1 MLVCIAIIL
10 FGTAIIYLS
19 LTGSDCSTC
28 WHRDWKKVRT
38 ARVGVAIVIVGCLL
52 VCYQFAYWG

>member
-1 MLVCIAIIL
+1 MLICIAIIL
-10 FGTAIIYLS
+10 FGTAMIYTS
-19 LTGSDCSTC
+19 LASYDCGKC
-28 WHRDWKKVRT
+28 WHRDLEKLRT

>member
-19 LTGSDCSTC
+19 LTSSDCSTC
-28 WHRDWKKVRT
+28 WQRDWKKVRT

>member
-1 MLVCIAIIL
+1 MLICIVVIL

-19 LTGSDCSTC
+19 LASNDCSRC
-28 WHRDWKKVRT
+28 WYHDLEKIRA
-38 ARVGVAIVIVGCLL
+38 ARAGVAIVIVGCLL

>member
-19 LTGSDCSTC
+19 LTSSDCSTC
-28 WHRDWKKVRT
+28 WHRDWEKVRT
-38 ARVGVAIVIVGCLL
+38 ARVGAAIVIVGCLL

>member
-10 FGTAIIYLS
+10 SGTAIIYLS
-19 LTGSDCSTC
+19 LTSSDCSTC

>member
-1 MLVCIAIIL
+1 MLICIVVIL

-19 LTGSDCSTC
+19 LTSNDCSTC
-28 WHRDWKKVRT
+28 WRRDWEKIRA
-38 ARVGVAIVIVGCLL
+38 ARAGVAIVIVGCLL

>member
-1 MLVCIAIIL
+1 MLICIVIIL

-19 LTGSDCSTC
+19 LTSNDCSTC
-28 WHRDWKKVRT
+28 WHRDGEKIRA
-38 ARVGVAIVIVGCLL
+38 ARAGVAIVIVGCLL